1 MCTYCLFALYTGACS
16 ADVLDAVVICVEE
29 NYLST
34 ELAILC
40 ETKLYHLI
48 SFLSMYVQVPV
59 EPSQKN
65 CCRRYQLSQSGG
77 GTRQLR

>member
-1 MCTYCLFALYTGACS
+1 MCIYCLFALYTCACV

-29 NYLST
+29 SYSST

-40 ETKLYHLI
+40 ETILYHLI

-65 CCRRYQLSQSGG
+65 YCRRYQLSQSGG

>member
-1 MCTYCLFALYTGACS
+1 MCTHCLFALYTGACS
-16 ADVLDAVVICVEE
+16 ADVLDTVVICVEE
-29 NYLST
+29 SYSST

-48 SFLSMYVQVPV
+48 SFLSMYVEVQV

-65 CCRRYQLSQSGG
+65 CFRRYQLSQSGG